1 MKIDILEALNEA
13 KNLTL
18 NNKTESCAHHFQ
30 NFFNIEIK
38 DKDEIEKIKKKNF
51 LLKFPQSDDDGEN
64 VN

>member
-1 MKIDILEALNEA
+1 MKIDILKALNEA

-18 NNKTESCAHHFQ
+18 YNKTESCALYFQ

-51 LLKFPQSDDDGEN
+51 LVKFTQSDEDNEYEN
-64 VN
+64 